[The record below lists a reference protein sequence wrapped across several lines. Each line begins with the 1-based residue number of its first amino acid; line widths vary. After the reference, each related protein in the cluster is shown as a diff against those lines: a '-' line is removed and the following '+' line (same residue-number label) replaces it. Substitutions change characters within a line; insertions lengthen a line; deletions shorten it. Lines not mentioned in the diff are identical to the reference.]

1 MLNFCFELKEVVLGL
16 NESSAKK
23 SSSYEGKVSEVN
35 TCSEGL
41 ILKEFPE
48 HLKYAFLE
56 ARKSKPVI
64 ISADLIEHI
73 E

>member
-35 TCSEGL
+35 TCS
-41 ILKEFPE
+41 FN
-48 HLKYAFLE
+48 
-56 ARKSKPVI
+56 SKRI
-64 ISADLIEHI
+64 AKTFEICLS
-73 E
+73 